1 MNTPLILKKLIFTL
15 KRIKTMNETQQ
26 TTIREVSQLYD
37 RLLNLKE
44 VNHYDELR
52 LIVIQERIK
61 DINKMLDEFGKPL
74 YERLK

>member
-1 MNTPLILKKLIFTL
+1 
-15 KRIKTMNETQQ
+15 MNETQQ

-61 DINKMLDEFGKPL
+61 DINKMLDDFGKPL
-74 YERLK
+74 YQRLK

>member
-1 MNTPLILKKLIFTL
+1 
-15 KRIKTMNETQQ
+15 MNETQQ
-26 TTIREVSQLYD
+26 DTIREVSKLYD

-61 DINKMLDEFGKPL
+61 DINKMLDEFGQPL
-74 YERLK
+74 FKRLK

>member
-1 MNTPLILKKLIFTL
+1 
-15 KRIKTMNETQQ
+15 MNETQQ

-74 YERLK
+74 YERVK

>member
-1 MNTPLILKKLIFTL
+1 
-15 KRIKTMNETQQ
+15 MNETQQ

-74 YERLK
+74 FKRIKK

>member
-1 MNTPLILKKLIFTL
+1 
-15 KRIKTMNETQQ
+15 MNETQQ